1 MITKEQYFYFRQL
14 DDFKHFTIEQFDH
27 IVSHIKH
34 RTALKNHTLFFEG
47 DYREKLFLIQSGHVK
62 IEQSDA
68 SGSFIYTDYVRQD
81 TVFPYGG
88 LFLDDD
94 YHFSAV
100 AITDIEYFSLPMAL
114 YEEYSLQ
121 NINQMKHL
129 CRKYSKLLRVH
140 EIRLRNMVTS
150 SASMRV
156 IQSLAT
162 LLLQVPTE
170 RGHLPFP
177 ITTIEIANMS
187 GTTRET
193 VSHVLKELRQK
204 DIVEMK
210 GKKLLYNNKNI
221 IIKIISRNSLNK
233 EFI

>member
-62 IEQSDA
+62 IDQSDA

-210 GKKLLYNNKNI
+210 GKKLLYNNKNYF
-221 IIKIISRNSLNK
+221 KK
-233 EFI
+233 FIE

>member
-1 MITKEQYFYFRQL
+1 M
-14 DDFKHFTIEQFDH
+14 
-27 IVSHIKH
+27 
-34 RTALKNHTLFFEG
+34 
-47 DYREKLFLIQSGHVK
+47 
-62 IEQSDA
+62 
-68 SGSFIYTDYVRQD
+68 
-81 TVFPYGG
+81 
-88 LFLDDD
+88 
-94 YHFSAV
+94 

-210 GKKLLYNNKNI
+210 GKKLLYNNKNYF
-221 IIKIISRNSLNK
+221 KK
-233 EFI
+233 FIE